1 MPNKNLSQHLALNAT
16 MNRVFTAPQAIPPS
30 EFWLAHLE
38 NGGSSGMNVNGSVT
52 PVSYRWTC
60 PADHFF
66 MFQRFIFQIVDAGL
80 DWNLFGGIAALTNGV
95 VFSIYD
101 SDDTILAQF
110 PPLKVN
116 YEVSMVFGGGNA
128 QIRQGAALGNL
139 IAIFNI
145 PEQIGYV
152 LTLTEGQYVEAV
164 IQDDLTALT
173 HMDALVTGRMVPED
187 PR

>member
-16 MNRVFTAPQAIPPS
+16 MDRVFTAPQIIPPS
-30 EFWLAHLE
+30 EFWQAYLE

-52 PVSYRWTC
+52 PVSFRWTC

-66 MFQRFIFQIVDAGL
+66 MFQRFIFQIVDNAV
-80 DWNLFGGIAALTNGV
+80 DWDRFGGITALTNGV
-95 VFSIYD
+95 VFTIYD

-116 YEVSMVFGGGNA
+116 YEVSMVFAGGAAN
-128 QIRQGAALGNL
+128 IRQGNTQSNL
-139 IAIFNI
+139 VAIFNI
-145 PEQIGYV
+145 PEQTGYV
-152 LTLTEGQYVEAV
+152 LTITEGQYIEAV

-173 HMDALVTGRMVPED
+173 HMDALVTGRMVPGD